1 MTCGADTSCG
11 GSMPETAFGCMATTA
26 GGEVT
31 AGTGLT
37 GRGRPSVGKGRGRR
51 TFGPKTS

>member
-1 MTCGADTSCG
+1 MTCGADTTCG